1 MLKESCSAKLC
12 LLFSYFL
19 SRSKSII
26 WMKDAIAPKINI
38 CQINFSQFTWFS
50 SRSFFLPERSMDDRR
65 IVFSVPAL
73 SFSLHLLF
81 SLLWSKKNT
90 NQTWN
95 CKRRPAVIF
104 VKVSKES
111 KATQL
116 KQHTHTHIFPMDLFL
131 LTRPHSIFTFILI
144 SPSLLTPF
152 SFFLTVYLS
161 QSFPHSLP
169 PSFSLCLYLSLPLSL
184 SH

>member
-1 MLKESCSAKLC
+1 
-12 LLFSYFL
+12 
-19 SRSKSII
+19 
-26 WMKDAIAPKINI
+26 MKDAIAPKINI
-38 CQINFSQFTWFS
+38 CQINFSQFTWFYA
-50 SRSFFLPERSMDDRR
+50 RSFFLPERSMDDRR

-81 SLLWSKKNT
+81 SLPWSKKNT

-116 KQHTHTHIFPMDLFL
+116 KQHTHTHI
-131 LTRPHSIFTFILI
+131 PHGSI
-144 SPSLLTPF
+144 P
-152 SFFLTVYLS
+152 
-161 QSFPHSLP
+161 PHP
-169 PSFSLCLYLSLPLSL
+169 PSFHFYIYFNFSIHSFPFFFLSHSLSL
-184 SH
+184 SIIPPLSPSIFFSLPVPLSTSLSFSLSVRVACQAPLRLFGGKKRNCF